1 MAEIYGTKKVL
12 GYRFVDIAADL
23 VKTQLPISMLL
34 TSLLGILT
42 PLAAY
47 TNIWAIF
54 ALRVAQVFIVIVIFM
69 VIRASCTFYYN
80 CYQQNLLFPFLVREA
95 MVIMVSDHWSQG
107 SS

>member
-23 VKTQLPISMLL
+23 VRSQLPISMLL

-54 ALRVAQVFIVIVIFM
+54 ALRVAQVFKVILIFM
-69 VIRASCTFYYN
+69 VIRALCTFY
-80 CYQQNLLFPFLVREA
+80 
-95 MVIMVSDHWSQG
+95 
-107 SS
+107 

>member
-12 GYRFVDIAADL
+12 GYRFVDTAADL
-23 VKTQLPISMLL
+23 VKSQLPISMLL

-54 ALRVAQVFIVIVIFM
+54 ALRVAQVFIVIVVFM
-69 VIRASCTFYYN
+69 VIRALCHT
-80 CYQQNLLFPFLVREA
+80 CKKR
-95 MVIMVSDHWSQG
+95 VIPVIYHRNFFGFSAKF
-107 SS
+107 

>member
-23 VKTQLPISMLL
+23 VKSQSPISMLL

-69 VIRASCTFYYN
+69 VIRASCTYYYN
-80 CYQQNLLFPFLVREA
+80 CNQQNLLFPFLVPSDIET
-95 MVIMVSDHWSQG
+95 MVIMVTG
-107 SS
+107 IIMA

>member
-12 GYRFVDIAADL
+12 GYRFVDTAADL
-23 VKTQLPISMLL
+23 VKSQLPISMLL

-54 ALRVAQVFIVIVIFM
+54 ALRVAQVFMVIVIFM
-69 VIRASCTFYYN
+69 VIMASCTSLYFS
-80 CYQQNLLFPFLVREA
+80 LPFLV
-95 MVIMVSDHWSQG
+95 IMVTRIIMT
-107 SS
+107 

>member
-23 VKTQLPISMLL
+23 VKSQLPISMLL

-69 VIRASCTFYYN
+69 VIRASRTFFYN